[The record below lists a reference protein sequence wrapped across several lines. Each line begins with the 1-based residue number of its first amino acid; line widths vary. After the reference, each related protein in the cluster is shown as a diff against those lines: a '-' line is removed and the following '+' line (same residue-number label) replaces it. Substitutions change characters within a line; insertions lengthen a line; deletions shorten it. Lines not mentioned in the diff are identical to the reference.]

1 MKFEKDFNPGT
12 GNTYNEYNI
21 QNIENFNPNAT
32 TVTTTHYHYGDEN
45 GGGNGRK
52 TLDDAQKQAI
62 QDDILAYVAKLNDSV
77 KQEWKAKHATLWNDI
92 LVIPQVDALI
102 YNKGQQKNTTFNRNL
117 VGNIIGVLIGKVYD
131 GNPTDLTRVL
141 EGKVGHSIREQM
153 GTSLSTE
160 IEEAVLKLLVK

>member
-92 LVIPQVDALI
+92 LSIPEVDASI
-102 YNKGQQKNTTFNRNL
+102 YNKGRQHNTTFNRNL
-117 VGNIIGVLIGKVYD
+117 VGNIMGVLIGKVYD
-131 GNPTDLTRVL
+131 GNPTDLTRIL
-141 EGKVGHSIREQM
+141 EGTHKSSIREEM
-153 GTSLSTE
+153 GNSPSAE
-160 IEEAVLKLLVK
+160 IEKAVLKLLV